1 MTERQRLLALLR
13 GGRPDRVPW
22 YGDLDYW
29 ATALIG
35 RGQRPKD
42 FRASDAYLDWHR
54 DLGVGYYLQGYFPWK
69 TIIGDCDVR
78 EWNEENRRYREI
90 RTPHGTLRECWTWL
104 EDSFSE
110 SPTEHLVKSVA
121 DLRAYQHLHA
131 HTHYEPDYA
140 FAALRRRQVGELGV
154 VLAYLPKSP
163 FMHLLALD
171 AGIVAVVEMLAD
183 DPGLFTETLAV
194 VKESHDRAARIAVDC
209 PAEVLMIPENLSAEM
224 VGPDLFH
231 RFMKPYQTEWAA
243 KTKAAG
249 KFSCIHMD
257 GTIKGLI
264 REEFQV
270 GLTFV
275 ESLTPS
281 PAGDL
286 AVEDWSPF
294 VGPTDTLFWGG
305 IPGVYFTALISD
317 AEFDRHVVETLSVM
331 RREPRYVLGVADQVP
346 PDGLERRLRRVRELV
361 DLYGGYEPGGVRT

>member
-1 MTERQRLLALLR
+1 MTERERLLTLLR

-35 RGQRPKD
+35 RGQRPRD
-42 FRASDAYLDWHR
+42 FKVGDAYLDWHR
-54 DLGVGYYLQGYFPWK
+54 ALGVGYYLQGYFPFK
-69 TIIGDCDVR
+69 TIIENCDVR
-78 EWNEENRRYREI
+78 EWREGNRRYRSI
-90 RTPHGTLRECWTWL
+90 RTPKGTLRECWTWL
-104 EDSFSE
+104 DESFTE
-110 SPTEHLVKSVA
+110 APTEHLLKSA
-121 DLRAYQHLHA
+121 TDLPAYQHLHA
-131 HTHYEPDYA
+131 NTRYEPDYA
-140 FAALRRRQVGELGV
+140 FAQLRRHQVGDLGV

-163 FMHLLALD
+163 FMHLVALD
-171 AGIVAVVEMLAD
+171 AGIVAVVEMLGD
-183 DPGLFTETLAV
+183 DPVLFEETMAIA
-194 VKESHDRAARIAVDC
+194 KASHDAAARIAVDS
-209 PAEVLMIPENLSAEM
+209 PAEVLMIPENLSAEV
-224 VGPDLFH
+224 VGPSLFH

-243 KTKAAG
+243 NIGAAG

-275 ESLTPS
+275 ESLTPA

-286 AVEDWSPF
+286 DVAEWATA

-305 IPGVYFTALISD
+305 IPGVYFTALVSD
-317 AEFDRHVVETLSVM
+317 AEFDRHVKHVLSVM

-361 DLYGGYEPGGVRT
+361 DQHGRYA